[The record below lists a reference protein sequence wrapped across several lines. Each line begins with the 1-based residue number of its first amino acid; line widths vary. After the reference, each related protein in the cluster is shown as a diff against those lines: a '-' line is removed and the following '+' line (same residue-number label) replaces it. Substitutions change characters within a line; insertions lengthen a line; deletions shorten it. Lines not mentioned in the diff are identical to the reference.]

1 MNDMKKIGI
10 VLLVAWI
17 GSALGCAVDQK
28 QQIAIYRKVIDN
40 NQASGVKIE
49 PDQVVTL
56 TDALKLANEN
66 NEQLS
71 IQGETYLQALIQKD
85 RTFSNFLPMVNFTP
99 SYSAAAA
106 TNNTFGRTTTGW
118 DVPVTG
124 QINIFNGFQDYHT
137 LLSNEH
143 TAEQQKQLI
152 LDLQQTV
159 LLDVAQAYYQ
169 VLTSEQS
176 VDVLTNSISVQ
187 QARVDNIQAQAKVGT
202 ARPLDV
208 AQAQAQLSETQ
219 VSLNQSKADVRN
231 GRAML
236 AFLVNAPIENNP
248 LHDDYEAP
256 TDLPPLQAWIDQA
269 EAGRQDLLA
278 ADAAVESARENVLVA
293 WGQYYPSLNLNL
305 TYQLY
310 NEVAGGGGGWQGLF
324 TLNLPLFTGG
334 LIDANVRG
342 AWSSYRQAALTQAQ
356 LRRSIDQDVQTA
368 YTNLL
373 LARQQLKE
381 LQVEVEAAR
390 QALFLADQE
399 YKEGA
404 GTLLDVLV
412 AQDTLLT
419 TQLQLTEEQFGQK
432 TAYFNMLRTVGTLT
446 LTMGGESVSQQ
457 NQQAEQHLRELA
469 TQPTTRP

>member
-1 MNDMKKIGI
+1 MNDAKKIGL
-10 VLLVAWI
+10 VLLLAWI

-28 QQIAIYRKVIDN
+28 QQIATYRKVLDDN
-40 NQASGVKIE
+40 KPAAVTIQ

-56 TDALKLANEN
+56 TDALRLANES

-71 IQGETYLQALIQKD
+71 IQGENYLQALIEKD

-99 SYSAAAA
+99 SYSTASA

-118 DVPVTG
+118 DVPVSATM
-124 QINIFNGFQDYHT
+124 NIFNGFRDYHT
-137 LLSNEH
+137 LKSNEA

-152 LDLQQTV
+152 LDLQQTI
-159 LLDVAQAYYQ
+159 LLDVAQTYYQ
-169 VLTSEQS
+169 ILTSEQS
-176 VDVLTNSISVQ
+176 VDVLTNSITVQ
-187 QARVDNIQAQAKVGT
+187 QARVDNILAQAKVGT

-208 AQAQAQLSETQ
+208 AQAQAQLSQTQ
-219 VSLNQSKADVRN
+219 VSLNQSRADVRN

-236 AFLVNAPIENNP
+236 AFLVNAPVENNP
-248 LHDDYEAP
+248 LRDDYEPPA
-256 TDLPPLQAWIDQA
+256 DLPTLSAWTAQA

-278 ADAAVESARENVLVA
+278 ANAAVVSARENVLVA
-293 WGQYYPSLNLNL
+293 FGQYYPSVDLNL

-310 NEVAGGGGGWQGLF
+310 NQVAGGGGSWQGLF
-324 TLNLPLFTGG
+324 SLNLPLFTGG

-342 AWSSYRQAALTQAQ
+342 AWSSFRQAALTQAQ
-356 LRRSIDQDVQTA
+356 LRRSIDQDVETA

-381 LQVEVEAAR
+381 LQVQVEAAR
-390 QALFLADQE
+390 QALYLADQE

-404 GTLLDVLV
+404 GTLLDVLI

-419 TQLQLTEEQFGQK
+419 TQLQLTTEQFDQK
-432 TAYFNMLRTVGTLT
+432 TAYFNMLRTIGTLT
-446 LTMGGESVSQQ
+446 LTMGGENLSQQ
-457 NQQAEQHLRELA
+457 SHEAEQRLRELA